1 MRRGLAALVGLV
13 LALAAVVLGAPA
25 AQAHNALQSTD
36 PAEGSTV
43 PVMPET
49 VTLTF
54 NEPALFVGTEIMVH
68 TADETMVNI
77 GPPVLVDNTVSQ
89 AVTGELPAG
98 EYTVIYRVTSADGH
112 PIEGQFRFT
121 AAEATSYGVA
131 TPAPT
136 MTASPT
142 PTSSAEVQAGESRRA
157 DPRRPTEGA
166 LRRHPHRDRRAR
178 RRGGR
183 RVVAAAVAWRVG
195 GVAACAA
202 AAAARVGAAR
212 RLPDA
217 PPGSS
222 SE

>member
-1 MRRGLAALVGLV
+1 MPSRHPARLVPAALVGLV
-13 LALAAVVLGAPA
+13 LALGTLVIGAPA
-25 AQAHNALQSTD
+25 AQAHNALQGTD

-131 TPAPT
+131 TAAPT
-136 MTASPT
+136 MTASPS
-142 PTSSAEVQAGESRRA
+142 PTTSAEVLADESAAPTASPTASAPPVPESRVSGGVLVGVV
-157 DPRRPTEGA
+157 GA
-166 LRRHPHRDRRAR
+166 L
-178 RRGGR
+178 
-183 RVVAAAVAWRVG
+183 AVAG
-195 GVAACAA
+195 GVAALLLLL
-202 AAAARVGAAR
+202 R
-212 RLPDA
+212 RR

-222 SE
+222 GSPSGSLSE